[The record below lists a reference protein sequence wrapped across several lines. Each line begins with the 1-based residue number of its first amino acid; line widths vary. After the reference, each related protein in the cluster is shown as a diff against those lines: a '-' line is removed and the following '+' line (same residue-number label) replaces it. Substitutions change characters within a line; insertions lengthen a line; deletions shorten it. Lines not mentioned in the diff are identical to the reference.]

1 LLEPLPPSPLAELPS
16 LDPPIPLVTA
26 SSLCSTQAELSVA
39 RWHVVLTDV
48 GADFSSPALVLA
60 AKEEASNGA
69 ASRIFTVSGA
79 PESLE
84 LAVAACIVALDSI
97 IHRPIRSA
105 NEPAC
110 APLASRIRTAPAVA
124 FSVPENI

>member
-26 SSLCSTQAELSVA
+26 SSLGSIQPERSVTP
-39 RWHVVLTDV
+39 RHVTLTDV
-48 GADFSSPALVLA
+48 GAEFGSPALELA
-60 AKEEASNGA
+60 AKEDASNGA
-69 ASRIFTVSGA
+69 VSCSLAVSGA

-84 LAVAACIVALDSI
+84 WAVAACIVALDSI

-124 FSVPENI
+124 FSAPENK